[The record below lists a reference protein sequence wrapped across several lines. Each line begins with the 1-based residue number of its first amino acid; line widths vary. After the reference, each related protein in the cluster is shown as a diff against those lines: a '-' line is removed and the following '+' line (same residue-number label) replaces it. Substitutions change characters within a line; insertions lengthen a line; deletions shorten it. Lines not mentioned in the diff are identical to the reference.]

1 MKKNYTS
8 PVCEVILTD
17 QEELLASTVIVSTG
31 DSGGHN
37 DVDPGDTPPIGGG
50 DIDDPDDF
58 AKGGLVWDN
67 TIFD

>member
-17 QEELLASTVIVSTG
+17 QEEILAGSVIVTTG

-37 DVDPGDTPPIGGG
+37 EVGPGDTPPIGGG